1 MSKMPGMTRLPFSI
15 STPFLCIWSSIRIFT
30 IYPRTS
36 IPFMSCPT
44 HQLWGG
50 PILAGLLITVA
61 WIAFATE
68 TVSAKESSDNP
79 NADCDELI
87 DIYLPENPQHAD
99 YVMKIQYSDRL
110 ICLARNNA
118 LYRALLRRVGLDR
131 KYRKEAIMGLADAN
145 DTNAI
150 TEWLSAVRRLDRDG
164 AQLDPRVAGRNASDE
179 EWNSL
184 LKDYVALFSGLKPT
198 RSQEN
203 EIIETMVE
211 LAVDGTSAGVRK
223 LAYATIVNLD
233 SGLDRAWK
241 LANQSHSD
249 IVDIFA
255 AGPWISSEE
264 IKRSLF
270 AAGLSM
276 KRGDPPLER
285 EFIRFLAVVPGHD
298 TEIFNLL
305 RGYLETP
312 LQGEAIRS
320 LLNRDPGQWPLE
332 SVANFVDELTSIY
345 SLLPPKT
352 RTKGEGKQLVALLER
367 LVDYLPKEKS
377 AVLRARL
384 EGLEVTEISL
394 RAMREQMAFDKE
406 VIVLQAGQ
414 PVEIS
419 FFNND
424 TMPHNIVIARPNSME
439 TVGVAA
445 DQLAILQ
452 EAGDRRYVPDIEE
465 VLYQSDMVESG
476 RTATLSFVAPEK
488 EGVYPM
494 LCTFP
499 GHWLKMFSAVVV
511 TKDKHAYVASNNPL
525 PSRDSLLGIKNY
537 DHKYPILVDSLHK
550 KDESRSFEKGKSA
563 FYSRACVSCH
573 MVGGKGG
580 RVGPELTKLGEKQQ
594 SHDILRSILYPSEK
608 IDPQYAKAEIEHLES
623 GKIYAGVL
631 IPQDDPDTIYLVED
645 PLSECE
651 PVVFRRDE
659 VDIVPLKVSP
669 MPEGLLRRS
678 SPEEVLDLVA
688 FLVAGGDPE
697 HPVFNRSDT
706 DE

>member
-1 MSKMPGMTRLPFSI
+1 MSWPSHQITR
-15 STPFLCIWSSIRIFT
+15 
-30 IYPRTS
+30 
-36 IPFMSCPT
+36 
-44 HQLWGG
+44 G
-50 PILAGLLITVA
+50 PILAGLMITVA
-61 WIAFATE
+61 WIAFAPENAST
-68 TVSAKESSDNP
+68 KESRDNST
-79 NADCDELI
+79 DECDELI
-87 DIYLPENPQHAD
+87 DIYLPENPQYAD
-99 YVMKIQYSDRL
+99 YVMRIQYSDRL

-131 KYRKEAIMGLADAN
+131 KYRKEAILGLAAAN

-150 TEWLSAVRRLDRDG
+150 TEWLSAVRRLDQDG
-164 AQLDPRVAGRNASDE
+164 AELDPRAGDRDTSDD

-184 LKDYVALFSGLKPT
+184 LKDYVALFADFKPSM
-198 RSQEN
+198 SQKN
-203 EIIETMVE
+203 EISSAMVE
-211 LAVDGTSAGVRK
+211 LAVDGHAPGIRK
-223 LAYATIVNLD
+223 LAYATLVNLD

-255 AGPWISSEE
+255 AGPWISSDE
-264 IKRSLF
+264 IKQSLY

-276 KRGDPPLER
+276 EMGDASLER
-285 EFIRFLAVVPGHD
+285 QFIRFLATVPGHD
-298 TEIFNLL
+298 TEIFTLL
-305 RGYLETP
+305 QGYLDTP

-320 LLNRDPGQWPLE
+320 LLARDPEQWPLE
-332 SVANFVDELTSIY
+332 SVANFVDELTAIY
-345 SLLPPKT
+345 SLLPPKA

-367 LVDYLPKEKS
+367 LVDYLPNDEG

-384 EGLEVTEISL
+384 EGLEVMEIAVM
-394 RAMREQMAFDKE
+394 AMKEQMAFDKD

-414 PVEIS
+414 PVEITFS
-419 FFNND
+419 NND

-439 TVGVAA
+439 TVGIAA
-445 DQLAILQ
+445 DQLAVLQ
-452 EAGDRRYVPDIEE
+452 EGARRYVPDIEE

-476 RTATLSFVAPEK
+476 RTTTLSFVAPEE

-499 GHWLKMFSAVVV
+499 GHWLKMFSALVV
-511 TKDKHAYVASNNPL
+511 THDKHAYVAANNPL
-525 PSRDSLLGIKNY
+525 PSRDTLLGIKNY
-537 DHKYPILVDSLHK
+537 DHEYPMLVDSLRK
-550 KDESRSFEKGKSA
+550 QDELRSFEKGKAA
-563 FYSRACVSCH
+563 FNSRACVSCH

-623 GKIYAGVL
+623 GKVYAGVL

-645 PLSECE
+645 PLTECE

-697 HPVFNRSDT
+697 HPVFNRAET

>member
-1 MSKMPGMTRLPFSI
+1 MS
-15 STPFLCIWSSIRIFT
+15 W
-30 IYPRTS
+30 
-36 IPFMSCPT
+36 SCPS
-44 HQLWGG
+44 HQMRRS
-50 PILAGLLITVA
+50 PILVCLMIIVA
-61 WIAFATE
+61 WIA
-68 TVSAKESSDNP
+68 SAQQQASAEELRDNP
-79 NADCDELI
+79 SAECDELF

-110 ICLARNNA
+110 VCLERNSA
-118 LYRALLRRVGLDR
+118 LYRAMLRRVGLDR
-131 KYRKEAIMGLADAN
+131 KYRKEAISGLADVN
-145 DTNAI
+145 GTNEFA
-150 TEWLSAVRRLDRDG
+150 EWLSAVRRLDRDG
-164 AQLDPRVAGRNASDE
+164 AELDPRAGDRDISHE

-184 LKDYVALFSGLKPT
+184 LKDYVALFSDFKLS
-198 RSQEN
+198 RSQKD
-203 EIIETMVE
+203 EISEAMMV
-211 LAVDGTSAGVRK
+211 LAVDGNFSDIRK
-223 LAYATIVNLD
+223 LAFATLVNLD
-233 SGLDRAWK
+233 KGLGRAWK
-241 LANQSHSD
+241 LANQSRSD

-264 IKRSLF
+264 IRQDLYS
-270 AAGLSM
+270 AGLSM
-276 KRGDPPLER
+276 EFSDASLER
-285 EFIRFLAVVPGHD
+285 QFIRFLAAVPGHD

-305 RGYLETP
+305 RGYLKTP
-312 LQGEAIRS
+312 LQGEAIRT
-320 LLNRDPGQWPLE
+320 LLDRDPGQWPLE
-332 SVANFVDELTSIY
+332 SLANFVVELTSIY
-345 SLLPPKT
+345 SLLPPKA

-384 EGLEVTEISL
+384 EGLEVAEISL

-414 PVEIS
+414 PVEIT
-419 FFNND
+419 FLNDD
-424 TMPHNIVIARPNSME
+424 TMPHNIVIASPNSME

-445 DQLAILQ
+445 DQLAVLQ
-452 EAGDRRYVPDIEE
+452 EAGGRRYVPDIEE

-537 DHKYPILVDSLHK
+537 DHKYPMLVDLLHK
-550 KDESRSFEKGKSA
+550 QDESRSFEKGKSA

-623 GKIYAGVL
+623 GKVYAGVL
-631 IPQDDPDTIYLVED
+631 IPQDDSDTIYLVED

-659 VDIVPLKVSP
+659 IDIVPLKVSP

-697 HPVFNRSDT
+697 HPVFNRSNT